1 MKVELQPDVRS
12 SNGCFFQFLKL
23 FPALLLDLHRSL
35 CLEHSS
41 SAPLSGLKR
50 SVTFFQNRS
59 LFFFTST
66 PHSLCI
72 AIKFVYMAFVCLPY
86 ETLSFLK
93 KMSTSFSSFCCWKA
107 GPFQGLRVGSH
118 LTLGKKL
125 CKEIH
130 VIKARVFIGK
140 GCSMKSH
147 RVREPGR
154 TALPVARSLRFS
166 GDGISFR
173 VVSAQS
179 FSFQVFLVVYT
190 SLS

>member
-1 MKVELQPDVRS
+1 MFQAGAWVCMQPAQAGESWVCLKTHLGSPFWLEPGEKVARDEGELQPDVRS
-12 SNGCFFQFLKL
+12 STGCFFQFLKL

-86 ETLSFLK
+86 ETLSSPRAWSCLPC
-93 KMSTSFSSFCCWKA
+93 SSC
-107 GPFQGLRVGSH
+107 
-118 LTLGKKL
+118 
-125 CKEIH
+125 
-130 VIKARVFIGK
+130 
-140 GCSMKSH
+140 
-147 RVREPGR
+147 
-154 TALPVARSLRFS
+154 
-166 GDGISFR
+166 
-173 VVSAQS
+173 
-179 FSFQVFLVVYT
+179 
-190 SLS
+190 LSCI